1 MKFRLIDK
9 ITGWE
14 TRSRA
19 VGIKAVSF
27 EEYCLKQA
35 FGDSER
41 LPESLE
47 LQAVF
52 DLACWLVILSSD
64 FKKTACPISV
74 EKIEF
79 KNFLLPGQRM
89 EVRVEV
95 ASFDDDRVVFSGRGL
110 ADGHEIIVC
119 DNAKSQFFPL
129 SDFEDPADRRTL
141 FSEIFQEHPEV
152 EVMANR

>member
-95 ASFDDDRVVFSGRGL
+95 ASFDD
-110 ADGHEIIVC
+110 
-119 DNAKSQFFPL
+119 
-129 SDFEDPADRRTL
+129 
-141 FSEIFQEHPEV
+141 
-152 EVMANR
+152 